1 MVSDRAEQQFIH
13 MEVGQF
19 DPTGGPFRMAFVLKG
34 VREDSIPDI
43 RVFASNRDAGFNREP
58 LSHRMAWRLRM
69 PDPTGGQRMVLV
81 VAIDVDLEE
90 ATEELLVATEANPMC
105 TMLNAVMVAN
115 APAVSDGREVTI
127 ERNIPE
133 PINLLFD
140 DVVNKDVLNHLLRDN
155 IPSDAARIISR
166 LAGVTYGSD
175 RWCGCSRL

>member
-1 MVSDRAEQQFIH
+1 MADILDKGLWSVVSDRAEQQFIH

-69 PDPTGGQRMVLV
+69 PDPMGGQRMVLV

-115 APAVSDGREVTI
+115 APVSDGR
-127 ERNIPE
+127 R
-133 PINLLFD
+133 
-140 DVVNKDVLNHLLRDN
+140 
-155 IPSDAARIISR
+155 
-166 LAGVTYGSD
+166 
-175 RWCGCSRL
+175 